1 MVAVIYG
8 SSTLNT
14 EYVSQRLV
22 AAFGSDQAD
31 LHNVKD
37 IDPSLVEDRDG
48 LVFVTST
55 WGTGDLQDD
64 WELFLPRMEDLSFEN
79 KVVGLVGVGDQD
91 NYPETFCDSIAI
103 LYELVTRNG
112 GRVVGATDTEGYSFK
127 KSKALR
133 EGRFVGLVLDED
145 NQADH
150 TDQRIRDWVRLVFPD
165 LTATAPA

>member
-22 AAFGSDQAD
+22 AAFGSDHAD

-37 IDPSLVEDRDG
+37 IEPSLIEDRSG

-64 WELFLPRMEDLSFEN
+64 WELFLPRMEELSFEK

-112 GRVVGATDTEGYSFK
+112 GRLSARRTRRGIHSRSREPFG
-127 KSKALR
+127 KAVSW
-133 EGRFVGLVLDED
+133 GSSSMK
-145 NQADH
+145 
-150 TDQRIRDWVRLVFPD
+150 TIR
-165 LTATAPA
+165 LTTRTSEFETG

>member
-22 AAFGSDQAD
+22 AAFGSDHAD

-37 IDPSLVEDRDG
+37 IEPSLIEDRSG

-64 WELFLPRMEDLSFEN
+64 WELFLPRMEELSFEK

-103 LYELVTRNG
+103 LYELVTPKRGEGCRRDGHG
-112 GRVVGATDTEGYSFK
+112 GVFIQEVASPSGRPFRGA
-127 KSKALR
+127 R
-133 EGRFVGLVLDED
+133 PR
-145 NQADH
+145 
-150 TDQRIRDWVRLVFPD
+150 
-165 LTATAPA
+165 

>member
-22 AAFGSDQAD
+22 AAIGSDHAD

-37 IDPSLVEDRDG
+37 IEPSLIEDRSG

-64 WELFLPRMEDLSFEN
+64 WELFLPRMEELSFEG

-103 LYELVTRNG
+103 LYDLVTRNG

-150 TDQRIRDWVRLVFPD
+150 TDERIREWVKVVFPS
-165 LTATAPA
+165 LAATTPA